1 MLALLPLVMNLSLF
15 GGGSYKGKWDE
26 DSRGGTMNNRQQ
38 GRKQKSKLKMNNQD
52 QNEQVRAI
60 KRMLNLTN
68 DQKRILHKEIH
79 GLGLSFQE
87 VLDKARNMFNRP

>member
-1 MLALLPLVMNLSLF
+1 
-15 GGGSYKGKWDE
+15 
-26 DSRGGTMNNRQQ
+26 MNNRHQ
-38 GRKQKSKLKMNNQD
+38 GRKQKGKLKMNNQD

-68 DQKRILHKEIH
+68 AQKEKLHKEIT

-87 VLDKARNMFNRP
+87 VLDKARNMFNRS

>member
-1 MLALLPLVMNLSLF
+1 MLVLLPLVMNLSLF

-38 GRKQKSKLKMNNQD
+38 GRIQKGKLKMNNQD
-52 QNEQVRAI
+52 QNEQVRTI
-60 KRMLNLTN
+60 KRMLGLTN
-68 DQKRILHKEIH
+68 DQKRKLHDEIH

-87 VLDKARNMFNRP
+87 VLDKARDLFNIP